1 MKMRSK
7 LDEADFYK
15 EEVSK
20 LKLIINEL
28 SQENETLKKK
38 AADSNQEIILSEDAS
53 EVEKLHAAVKTK
65 QRFIESIQQ
74 KLKQATEENEKL
86 NEKLLEQD

>member
-1 MKMRSK
+1 MKIRSE
-7 LDEADFYK
+7 LDEAKFYK

-38 AADSNQEIILSEDAS
+38 AAESNQEIILSEDAS
-53 EVEKLHAAVKTK
+53 ETEKLHAAVKTK

-86 NEKLLEQD
+86 NEKLLMQE

>member
-1 MKMRSK
+1 MKTQ

-20 LKLIINEL
+20 LKLIINDL
-28 SQENETLKKK
+28 SQDNETLKKK
-38 AADSNQEIILSEDAS
+38 AAESSQEIILSDDAS

-74 KLKQATEENEKL
+74 KLKLATEENEEL
-86 NEKLLEQD
+86 NEKLLEQDK

>member
-1 MKMRSK
+1 MKIRSE
-7 LDEADFYK
+7 LDEANFYK

-38 AADSNQEIILSEDAS
+38 AAESNQEIILSEDAS
-53 EVEKLHAAVKTK
+53 ETEKLHAAVKTK

-86 NEKLLEQD
+86 NEKLLMQE